1 LYALRGQRAQL
12 METLRESKRHALT
25 LLASRLEQSLLQT
38 TQAPFLAV
46 GELPFTDISSE
57 EHLHRVCVSFPAVEQ
72 IIFFN
77 DQKDLIQS
85 FPVPANRR
93 QRRLNRWIVQR
104 VQEER
109 TDENEQPFFLH
120 TIVETVRGKP
130 ALFAYRPLIARASDK
145 AGAQFASEG
154 WILIHFNMDILNT
167 NPIAPLLAEF
177 SEKQGGAAR
186 LQDPEFTVRKD
197 SLISPLTRVL
207 PGWMLVLDPPTASQ
221 DSWLPSQGWVT
232 ISVATGALL
241 ALTITGF
248 AVWWQIRREHA
259 LVKLRN
265 RFVANVSHELKTP
278 LSLIRMY
285 AETLYLKRLRN
296 PKKQEEYYRVILREA
311 ERLSTMI
318 SNVLDFTR
326 LRAGTKVYELTE
338 TDLHATV
345 SSVLEHYLGQYEQSG
360 IRFDVVLGDQLPP
373 VAHDPDGVTQILLNL
388 LDNAIKY
395 AANGCLVE
403 VHLVRDFDWVELQV
417 IDFGPGIP
425 EQQHAQ
431 LSQDYKQGH
440 IAKMAS
446 GSGLGLTLVEQICK
460 AHHAHFILDTPET
473 PGGVKA
479 VVSFPSY
486 KK

>member
-1 LYALRGQRAQL
+1 
-12 METLRESKRHALT
+12 
-25 LLASRLEQSLLQT
+25 
-38 TQAPFLAV
+38 

-57 EHLHRVCVSFPAVEQ
+57 EHLHRVRLSFPAVEQ

-77 DQKDLIQS
+77 DHKDVIQS
-85 FPVPANRR
+85 FPAPANQR

-109 TDENEQPFFLH
+109 TDESEQTFSLH
-120 TIVETVRGKP
+120 TIVETVRGEP
-130 ALFAYRPLIARASDK
+130 ALFAYRALIARASGK
-145 AGAQFASEG
+145 AGARFAPEG
-154 WILIHFNMDILNT
+154 WILIHFNMDALNT
-167 NPIAPLLAEF
+167 NPIAPLLADF

-186 LQDPEFTVRKD
+186 LHDPEFTVLKD
-197 SLISPLTRVL
+197 SFIAPLTRVL
-207 PGWMLVLDPPTASQ
+207 PGWMLVFDPPTASR
-221 DSWLPSQGWVT
+221 DGWLPSQAWVT

-241 ALTITGF
+241 AFTITGF

-259 LVKLRN
+259 LVELRN

-296 PKKQEEYYRVILREA
+296 PEKQEEYYRVILREA

-326 LRAGTKVYELTE
+326 LRAGTKVYELTK

-360 IRFDVVLGDQLPP
+360 LRFDVFLDDQLPP

-388 LDNAIKY
+388 LDNATKY
-395 AANGCLVE
+395 AAIGGVVE
-403 VHLVRDFDWVELQV
+403 VRLAGDSDWVELQI

-425 EQQHAQ
+425 DQQHAR
-431 LSQDYKQGH
+431 LSQDYKQGR
-440 IAKMAS
+440 IATTAS

-460 AHHAHFILDTPET
+460 AHHAHFIVDTPET
-473 PGGVKA
+473 HGGVKA